1 MAGKRAKKRQ
11 ENAIVAQ
18 PARGIGQLPV
28 AQLPT
33 DYPAF
38 LEEIKARIRVA
49 QIKASLSV
57 NRELIALYWDIGQG
71 IVERQRAQGW
81 GASVIDRLA
90 HDIQTAFP
98 GIEGFSPSNISRM
111 RAFYLA
117 YTEEAR
123 ISARPVPKLKGATSA
138 QAVPKSDRPNLPQP
152 VREIPWGHN
161 IVLLFK
167 LKDSAQRLWYAQ
179 QTIANGWS
187 RSMLL
192 HWIESDLYS
201 RQGKAVTNF
210 KTTLPAPQ
218 SDLASELV
226 KDPYNFD
233 FLTLRQDAAERE
245 LEQGLLDHIRK
256 FLLELGAGFAFV
268 GQQVHLEVDGE
279 DFYIDLLFYHLRL
292 RCFIVIDLKV
302 QPFKPE
308 FAGKMNFYLSAADDL
323 LRHPDDKP
331 SIGLILCRDR
341 NRTIAEYA
349 LRDLAKP
356 VGVARYVT
364 RLVESLPADLRDAL
378 PSVEQL
384 QAELDTPT
392 AATRNLRTVHPPAP
406 KRPRRKPKDK
416 GVGDGK

>member
-11 ENAIVAQ
+11 ENVIVAQ

-57 NRELIALYWDIGQG
+57 NHELIELYWSIGRDIVQ
-71 IVERQRAQGW
+71 RQREEGW
-81 GASVIDRLA
+81 GASVIERLA
-90 HDIQTAFP
+90 TDLQRAFP
-98 GIEGFSPSNISRM
+98 GLAGFSVRNIWYA

-117 YTEEAR
+117 YTTDP
-123 ISARPVPKLKGATSA
+123 SKLQ
-138 QAVPKSDRPNLPQP
+138 QAVADTRPGPGFDILQQP
-152 VREIPWGHN
+152 VAEIPWGHN
-161 IVLLFK
+161 IVLIEK

-179 QTIANGWS
+179 QTVANGWS

-210 KTTLPAPQ
+210 KTTLPTPQ
-218 SDLASELV
+218 SDLAGELV

-268 GQQVHLEVDGE
+268 GQQLHLEVEGE

-364 RLVESLPADLRDAL
+364 KLVESLPANLRDAL

-392 AATRNLRTVHPPAP
+392 ATIRNLRTVRPPAP

-416 GVGDGK
+416 GAGDGK

>member
-71 IVERQRAQGW
+71 IVERQRAEGW
-81 GASVIDRLA
+81 GASVIDCLA

-138 QAVPKSDRPNLPQP
+138 QAVPESGRPNLPQP

-187 RSMLL
+187 RSML
-192 HWIESDLYS
+192 
-201 RQGKAVTNF
+201 RV
-210 KTTLPAPQ
+210 
-218 SDLASELV
+218 
-226 KDPYNFD
+226 
-233 FLTLRQDAAERE
+233 RE
-245 LEQGLLDHIRK
+245 LTVTALANDGRH
-256 FLLELGAGFAFV
+256 GAAAISFRQASPGPTICASRN
-268 GQQVHLEVDGE
+268 
-279 DFYIDLLFYHLRL
+279 RL
-292 RCFIVIDLKV
+292 HDS
-302 QPFKPE
+302 P
-308 FAGKMNFYLSAADDL
+308 
-323 LRHPDDKP
+323 
-331 SIGLILCRDR
+331 RDR
-341 NRTIAEYA
+341 LCI
-349 LRDLAKP
+349 
-356 VGVARYVT
+356 
-364 RLVESLPADLRDAL
+364 
-378 PSVEQL
+378 
-384 QAELDTPT
+384 
-392 AATRNLRTVHPPAP
+392 
-406 KRPRRKPKDK
+406 RPWSIEPHQHGYRA
-416 GVGDGK
+416 